1 MCFLD
6 LRPRDDPL
14 TKSMNM
20 HSSEIK
26 NNLLHSVE
34 FVLST
39 SDMGQHEIK
48 PKTNLLEKPVG
59 LIEIKSFG
67 SIEES

>member
-1 MCFLD
+1 
-6 LRPRDDPL
+6 
-14 TKSMNM
+14 MNM

-39 SDMGQHEIK
+39 SDIGQHEIK
-48 PKTNLLEKPVG
+48 PKKNLLDKPVG